1 MPAGPGLRIE
11 SAIKGLPMKLS
22 LVALSAILAALLFP
36 SAARAYVD
44 PGTGSYFLQILIAG
58 MLGAAFT
65 VKLYWRKIKSFLTG
79 TVFGRIKTEEEQ
91 QTGED
96 GKD

>member
-1 MPAGPGLRIE
+1 
-11 SAIKGLPMKLS
+11 MKSS
-22 LVALSAILAALLFP
+22 LVAFTAILAVLLLT
-36 SAARAYVD
+36 SDAHAYVD
-44 PGTGSYFLQILIAG
+44 PGTGSYILQILIAG
-58 MLGAAFT
+58 MLGAAFA

-79 TVFGRIKTEEEQ
+79 TVFGRNRTEEEQ